1 MYYAHAPIR
10 TTELTMTMGNT
21 YTAGEGR
28 RTRDGG
34 KQSKKASPARVRDGT
49 NGDGGDVTKT
59 KTRAGPGSPAPHS
72 QCPRA
77 RRPVQRGPTQEK
89 ASPTARARLLSMGGK
104 VIASWPGRLGGSLPA
119 RACCCWLPSA
129 DGGGRWGPD
138 GQRVRLVDHPHQAL
152 FE

>member
-104 VIASWPGRLGGSLPA
+104 VIASWPGRLLA
-119 RACCCWLPSA
+119 RARVLLLAAEC
-129 DGGGRWGPD
+129 RWRWPVGPD